1 MRTLLILIIALTV
14 YACGSQKPEQTELT
28 EKVEKPV
35 DIRTAVLE
43 KQNIKDFFTLPGN
56 VEAWE
61 SATVSVD
68 LAGTVIKTY
77 AEEGDRIAKG
87 SPVISLDTSTYQAA
101 VDNSRAALSLAE
113 KEYNRAKL
121 LYESDAVSKQT
132 YDQALATLEQAEAD
146 LRYNSAQLG
155 KAVLK
160 SPFTGWLDRR
170 HVDTGEYVAPGDP
183 VAVIVN
189 TDRMQLIVDVPE
201 KDVRYLKEGTQTEL
215 FEAEV
220 NKNGAEFTGKIIY
233 IAKQAESATKTYRVK
248 IEITSGI
255 EKLRP
260 GMIIRAKFLRREY
273 TDVFV
278 IPVFS
283 VVDKQE
289 GKVVFVEKDGRAVS
303 IPVSVTSVIDSQAV
317 IEQGLN
323 EGDRLIV
330 KGQHFV
336 ADGSKVQA
344 E

>member
-1 MRTLLILIIALTV
+1 
-14 YACGSQKPEQTELT
+14 
-28 EKVEKPV
+28 
-35 DIRTAVLE
+35 
-43 KQNIKDFFTLPGN
+43 

-68 LAGTVIKTY
+68 LAGTVVKTY

-87 SPVISLDTSTYQAA
+87 SPVISLDTSTYQAE

-132 YDQALATLEQAEAD
+132 YDQALATLEKAEAD

-170 HVDTGEYVAPGDP
+170 HVDAGEYVAPGDP

-303 IPVSVTSVIDSQAV
+303 IPVSVTSVIGSQAV

-336 ADGSKVQA
+336 ADGSKVKA

>member
-1 MRTLLILIIALTV
+1 
-14 YACGSQKPEQTELT
+14 
-28 EKVEKPV
+28 
-35 DIRTAVLE
+35 
-43 KQNIKDFFTLPGN
+43 
-56 VEAWE
+56 
-61 SATVSVD
+61 
-68 LAGTVIKTY
+68 
-77 AEEGDRIAKG
+77 
-87 SPVISLDTSTYQAA
+87 
-101 VDNSRAALSLAE
+101 
-113 KEYNRAKL
+113 
-121 LYESDAVSKQT
+121 
-132 YDQALATLEQAEAD
+132 
-146 LRYNSAQLG
+146 
-155 KAVLK
+155 
-160 SPFTGWLDRR
+160 
-170 HVDTGEYVAPGDP
+170 
-183 VAVIVN
+183 
-189 TDRMQLIVDVPE
+189 
-201 KDVRYLKEGTQTEL
+201 
-215 FEAEV
+215 
-220 NKNGAEFTGKIIY
+220 
-233 IAKQAESATKTYRVK
+233 VK